1 VQWITPYAGATL
13 PAMADTELEL
23 LLRDWERSL
32 RADNKAPRTV
42 QTYLEAGRQL
52 AAHLATQDDPPARA
66 VEIRRRHVEA
76 YLIDVLERHS
86 AATARARHAALRV
99 FFGWLAEEEDIA
111 SPMARVRPPKVPLR
125 PVPVIPDAAALPHCS
140 PACAGKDFESR
151 RDAGDPPHCSSST
164 GVRRASEITGLALDD
179 VDLDDDVLIVLG
191 KGRKLRS
198 CPFGPRTAQAL
209 SRYLR
214 ARLAH
219 PRADAPRLWL
229 GMQGPLTPSGVAQM
243 LRRRGAAVGL
253 PDLHPHQFRHTFA
266 HLWLAEDG
274 NEGALMSLAGWE
286 SRDMLRVY
294 GRSAADQRAHEAHR
308 RLRIAD
314 RL

>member
-1 VQWITPYAGATL
+1 
-13 PAMADTELEL
+13 MADTELEL

-125 PVPVIPDAAALPHCS
+125 PVPVIPEQQLSRLLAG
-140 PACAGKDFESR
+140 CAGKDFESR
-151 RDAGDPPHCSSST
+151 RDLAILRTFIDT
-164 GVRRASEITGLALDD
+164 GVRLAELTGLALDD

>member
-125 PVPVIPDAAALPHCS
+125 PVPVIPEQQLSRLLAG
-140 PACAGKDFESR
+140 CAGKDFESR
-151 RDAGDPPHCSSST
+151 RDLAILRTFIDT
-164 GVRRASEITGLALDD
+164 GVRLAELTGLALDD

>member
-125 PVPVIPDAAALPHCS
+125 PVPVIPEQQLSRLLAGCS
-140 PACAGKDFESR
+140 GKDFESR
-151 RDAGDPPHCSSST
+151 RDLAILRTFIDT
-164 GVRRASEITGLALDD
+164 GVRLAELTGLALDD